1 MITLTAPA
9 KINLT
14 LEVLRK
20 RMDGYHEIRSVLQT
34 IDLHDTLYFERGE
47 RVTWE
52 CETAYSTPAWSAA
65 QSLVSKAVSLL
76 QQSAGVT
83 KGAAIKVEKR
93 IPLMSGLG
101 GDSSDAAAVLKGLS
115 ELWNLKIPAEKLG
128 EIATQL
134 GSDVVFFLKGGTALS
149 AGRGERIM
157 QLPPVGQLWVVLVM
171 PDIPV
176 EMGKTGRMYS
186 SLKPAYFTDGSITQK
201 LVEALKYRKPFLPAM
216 LYNVFENIAFE
227 DFTLKHLCLDP
238 MKKCG
243 ALHVH
248 LAGSGPALFTMTPD
262 KARAEELYSKYKSL
276 GMKASIAATAF
287 PKEKV

>member
-1 MITLTAPA
+1 MITITAPA

-20 RMDGYHEIRSVLQT
+20 RADGFHEIRSVLQT
-34 IDLHDTLYFERGE
+34 IDLHDTLYFKQGD

-52 CETAYSTPAWSAA
+52 CDAPGWSAA
-65 QSLVSKAVSLL
+65 QSLVSKAAGLL
-76 QQSAGVT
+76 QQAAGVT
-83 KGAAIKVEKR
+83 KGAAIKIEKR

-101 GDSSDAAAVLKGLS
+101 GDSSDAAAVLKGLT
-115 ELWNLKIPAEKLG
+115 ELWDLKIQEEKLG
-128 EIATQL
+128 EIAAKL
-134 GSDVVFFLKGGTALS
+134 GSDVIFFLKGGTALA
-149 AGRGERIM
+149 AGRGERTTP
-157 QLPPVGQLWVVLVM
+157 LPPVGRLWMVLVM

-201 LVEALKYRKPFLPAM
+201 LVDALRQKKPFLPAM
-216 LYNVFENIAFE
+216 IYNVFENIAFE

-238 MKKCG
+238 MIKSG

-248 LAGSGPALFTMTPD
+248 LAGSGPVLFTILAD
-262 KARAEELYSKYKSL
+262 KARAEGLCDKYKSL
-276 GMKASIAATAF
+276 GMKASLARTL
-287 PKEKV
+287 